1 MLRRVRV
8 RVVVVLGVGL
18 IGLVGLGGELLV
30 CVLLV
35 QLVLL
40 V

>member
-1 MLRRVRV
+1 VLWRVRV
-8 RVVVVLGVGL
+8 EVVVVLRV
-18 IGLVGLGGELLV
+18 GLVGLGGELLV